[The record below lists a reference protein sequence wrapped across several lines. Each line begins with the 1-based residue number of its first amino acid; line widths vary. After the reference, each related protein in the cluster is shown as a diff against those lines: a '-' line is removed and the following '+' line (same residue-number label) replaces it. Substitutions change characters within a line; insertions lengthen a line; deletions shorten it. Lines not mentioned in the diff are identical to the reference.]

1 MGKVPK
7 SQNKPKEY
15 LYHTFSQ
22 IAATTKGSLPHS
34 IVEVIGTLQ
43 KQDLMLILLA
53 VALRDSLLGLAPKD
67 FDAVTD
73 ARPHEI
79 KGNFGVVVVSL
90 GGVFSWH
97 MCIQV
102 VR

>member
-43 KQDLMLILLA
+43 KAGFDAYI
-53 VALRDSLLGLAPKD
+53 VGGGVRDSLLGLAPKD

-79 KGNFGVVVVSL
+79 KAILGSL
-90 GGVFSWH
+90 SYHWAAFSVGACVFRS
-97 MCIQV
+97 
-102 VR
+102 